1 MWVGGRG
8 IRANIRMSLKP
19 IMRGNALEHQHNGT
33 IELIINTIVLRE
45 NPGSIK
51 LLPVSRR
58 TPTFSG
64 TLIFWQPIKKISRM
78 SFRTLSVKESTIS
91 KGCNS
96 EMC

>member
-8 IRANIRMSLKP
+8 IRANTIRMSLKP
-19 IMRGNALEHQHNGT
+19 IMRGNALEYQRKHNGT

-58 TPTFSG
+58 SPTFSG
-64 TLIFWQPIKKISRM
+64 TLIFWQPTKKNQQNV
-78 SFRTLSVKESTIS
+78 F
-91 KGCNS
+91 
-96 EMC
+96 